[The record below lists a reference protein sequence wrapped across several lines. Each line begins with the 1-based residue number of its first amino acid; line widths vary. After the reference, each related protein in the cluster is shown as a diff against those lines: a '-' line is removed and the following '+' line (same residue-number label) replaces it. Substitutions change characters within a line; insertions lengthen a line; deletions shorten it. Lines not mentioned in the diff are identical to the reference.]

1 MNSGDSAGLGG
12 PLKKPTAKPGAGKP
26 LGGGLGGS
34 SGKPLSNEAPVAS
47 AAPSAPSAPLS
58 FEFDDAPAPEKK
70 KPADKP
76 AAPSFNP
83 FDQPVAVPSA
93 NAASAPAP
101 TAPGTGRIEK
111 PGTARVDKPGTGR
124 IEKPGAARV
133 DKPGTGRVEKPGAGK
148 TVKPPAMDPAD
159 LEIAPGM
166 AKDLWLCPHC
176 GAKNKP
182 TRETCRECKKSP
194 TDEVVKPW
202 FMQPKI
208 IGPVAGGVVL
218 AIVVIM
224 WLMSVDLSLH
234 PAGSVDNKVRSASIE
249 QKEVELGPTQSFTIK
264 RTASVSGRIITT
276 IPYPNAPWLTAVVL
290 GLGSGATDDATFSS
304 WSAEFDGTGY
314 NVKAPRYATLFLIFD
329 GNKPTLK
336 AGDYLSVLGKAGVP
350 EQDHTIVKGTDNPNC
365 FTIKVETFDAR

>member
-12 PLKKPTAKPGAGKP
+12 PLKKPAAKPGAPKP

-34 SGKPLSNEAPVAS
+34 AGKPLSNDAPAAP

-70 KPADKP
+70 KPADKS
-76 AAPSFNP
+76 AAPTFNP
-83 FDQPVAVPSA
+83 FDQPVAVPAA

-101 TAPGTGRIEK
+101 TAPGTGRVEKPGTGRVEK
-111 PGTARVDKPGTGR
+111 PGTAR
-124 IEKPGAARV
+124 I
-133 DKPGTGRVEKPGAGK
+133 DKPGTGRVEKPGTGK
-148 TVKPPAMDPAD
+148 VAKTPVMDPAD
-159 LEIAPGM
+159 LEIAPGT

-182 TRETCRECKKSP
+182 SRETCRECKKSP
-194 TDEVVKPW
+194 ADEVEKPW
-202 FMQPKI
+202 FLQPKI

-218 AIVVIM
+218 VIVLIM
-224 WLMSVDLSLH
+224 WLTSVDLSLH
-234 PAGSVDNKVRSASIE
+234 PAGSVDSKVRSASIE
-249 QKEVELGPTQSFTIK
+249 QKDVELGPTQSFTIK

-276 IPYPNAPWLTAVVL
+276 VPYPNAPWLTAVVL
-290 GLGSGATDDATFSS
+290 GLGSGATDDATFAT
-304 WSAEFDGTGY
+304 WTAEFDGNGY
-314 NVKAPRYATLFLIFD
+314 NVKAPKYATLFLIFD
-329 GNKPTLK
+329 GTKPTLK

-365 FTIKVETFDAR
+365 YTIKVEDFATR